1 MAPPSTPTPL
11 DSKIKEL
18 LEASIVSDTFKKYWV
33 DHLGSLN
40 EAQKKELIE
49 ILESE
54 QSLLQA
60 EVDKLNQNAYR
71 ELKKDLGNAART
83 LNNSMRNEL
92 EAKVRSEEEAQLRS
106 LEDTLNNS

>member
-1 MAPPSTPTPL
+1 MASEL
-11 DSKIKEL
+11 NVKIQDLFK
-18 LEASIVSDTFKKYWV
+18 ASVVSDEFKKYWA

-40 EAQKKELIE
+40 EAQKKELLE

-60 EVDKLNQNAYR
+60 EVDKLNQNAYQ

-83 LNNSMRNEL
+83 LNNTMRNEL

-106 LEDTLNNS
+106 LEETLNNF